1 MKRALALAALLFTA
15 PAPLMAETGSL
26 GTLLLGPYLCELPG
40 DSTGPAGYRVPAE
53 DFAVI
58 NASSSEVGGVRGTY
72 LLVGDSV
79 TMTSG
84 PRRGNRY
91 HRQSSGFLRKLGADG
106 QPGALRCLRRS
117 R

>member
-1 MKRALALAALLFTA
+1 MKPALVLAALLLTA
-15 PAPLMAETGSL
+15 PAALMAETGSL
-26 GTLLLGPYLCELPG
+26 GTLLLGSYRCELPG

-53 DFAVI
+53 DFTVI
-58 NASSSEVGGVRGTY
+58 NASSYEADGTRGTY

-79 TMTSG
+79 TTTSG

-91 HRQSSGFLRKLGADG
+91 HRQSSGFLRKLGPDG
-106 QPGALRCLRRS
+106 QLGDLRCLRRS